1 MLFDSVLG
9 GLGDYTNGDKF
20 QTDMGILSE
29 IKKLK
34 SEVHLKNST
43 INVLNQKVSL
53 TGMLVLL
60 LSILHTDSTVL
71 HSLSPK
77 ASLTLRY
84 CCL

>member
-9 GLGDYTNGDKF
+9 GLGDCTNGEKF

-43 INVLNQKVSL
+43 INVLNQKVIL
-53 TGMLVLL
+53 TR
-60 LSILHTDSTVL
+60 IACIATVYFTYRFY
-71 HSLSPK
+71 S
-77 ASLTLRY
+77 AS
-84 CCL
+84 